1 MTQTQNRIAPTPA
14 FNAEEVRKDFPVLQ
28 QQFHGHPLV
37 YLDSGASAQKPD
49 SVIRAID
56 HYYRHDH
63 ANVHR
68 GVYTLSERAT
78 EAYEGA
84 REKVRGFLNANSVK
98 EIINVR
104 GTTEAINLVAQAYG
118 RPKLSTGDEV
128 VITGM
133 EHHSN
138 IVPWQLLCEQVGA
151 TLRVVPLNDAG
162 ELVMED
168 YDKLLTP
175 RTQIV
180 AFTHVSNALGTINP
194 IKEMIDKA
202 HQVDA
207 VVVIDGAQAV
217 PHMKVD
223 VQELDCDFYA
233 FSAHKLF
240 GPTGIGIL
248 YGKQNLLEQ
257 MPPWQGG
264 GEMIRTVTFEK
275 TEYHDLPYKFEA
287 GTPHIAGA
295 VGLGAVVDY
304 LADIDMAAV
313 GQHEHQLVQRAR
325 DLAKS
330 RPQLR
335 VIGNAQNRAS
345 IFSFVLEGVHP
356 HDIGTIID
364 REGIAI
370 RTGHHCAMPVMHR
383 YNVPAT
389 ARASFAMYNTLED
402 VDALFAG
409 IDKVLKVFA

>member
-1 MTQTQNRIAPTPA
+1 MTQIQNKFEQNEITTQSA

-28 QQFHGHPLV
+28 QEFHGHPLV
-37 YLDSGASAQKPD
+37 YLDSGASAQKPE

-84 REKVRGFLNANSVK
+84 REKVRGFLNASSVK

-118 RPKLSTGDEV
+118 RPKLGKGDEV

-151 TLRVVPLNDAG
+151 TLKVVPLNDAG
-162 ELVMED
+162 ELVIDD
-168 YDKLLTP
+168 YDKLLSS
-175 RTQIV
+175 RTQII

-207 VVVIDGAQAV
+207 VVVVDGAQAV

-240 GPTGIGIL
+240 GPTGIGVL
-248 YGKQNLLEQ
+248 YGKQELLEQ

-275 TEYHDLPYKFEA
+275 TEFHDLPYKFEA

-304 LADIDMAAV
+304 LADIDMVAV
-313 GQHEHQLVQRAR
+313 GRHEHQLVQRAR

-330 RPQLR
+330 RH
-335 VIGNAQNRAS
+335 N
-345 IFSFVLEGVHP
+345 
-356 HDIGTIID
+356 
-364 REGIAI
+364 
-370 RTGHHCAMPVMHR
+370 
-383 YNVPAT
+383 
-389 ARASFAMYNTLED
+389 
-402 VDALFAG
+402 
-409 IDKVLKVFA
+409 